1 MMRFANEISPE
12 EAREYGLQDHSLTAA
27 IDMRN
32 PILQEVFMHT
42 TRRVDG
48 EASHVRH
55 AMGITRHMKKIF
67 APA

>member
-32 PILQEVFMHT
+32 PILQEEFMHT
-42 TRRVDG
+42 TRKVDG
-48 EASHVRH
+48 EASHVPV
-55 AMGITRHMKKIF
+55 T
-67 APA
+67 